1 MKTQARKMAEKMS
14 RSKKEEDINELTRE
28 ISRGGKPKGISSD
41 IPAGIREQLVM
52 KEREAMFKKGEE
64 NKYAKGGAVKK
75 KVKKYADGGMA
86 QQAELAKMA
95 QMQYGQAQAAQTN
108 ALGDGKAT
116 AAQLAQLA
124 RMAQMQQMQQPTGI
138 PQPVKQIKGDMQ
150 RVRQRQPVTQ
160 AMSAPRQTANERNM
174 MFAQQRN
181 AMPKQTPSIGVGGM
195 TKKMAKGG
203 MAMCGA
209 SMPPAQKGKK

>member
-64 NKYAKGGAVKK
+64 NKYSYGG
-75 KVKKYADGGMA
+75 
-86 QQAELAKMA
+86 
-95 QMQYGQAQAAQTN
+95 
-108 ALGDGKAT
+108 
-116 AAQLAQLA
+116 
-124 RMAQMQQMQQPTGI
+124 I
-138 PQPVKQIKGDMQ
+138 
-150 RVRQRQPVTQ
+150 
-160 AMSAPRQTANERNM
+160 
-174 MFAQQRN
+174 
-181 AMPKQTPSIGVGGM
+181 